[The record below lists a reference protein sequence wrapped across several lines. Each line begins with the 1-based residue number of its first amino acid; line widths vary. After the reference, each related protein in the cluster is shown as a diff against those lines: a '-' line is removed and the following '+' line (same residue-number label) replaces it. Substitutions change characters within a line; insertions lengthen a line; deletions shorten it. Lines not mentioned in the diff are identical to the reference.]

1 MDPFSQAA
9 LGAVVAQA
17 SAQHKLGFRV
27 VVAGAFAGAM
37 PDIDVFFAEDY
48 FHNLQIHRGITHSLF
63 FAPVMGPLLGFL
75 LYKYECWQFSEL
87 LARARLKYWMLAMF
101 LAILSHPLL
110 DVLTPYGTQL
120 LLPFSD
126 KRFALFAMPI
136 IDPLYTLPLFV
147 AVYLAWRY
155 RYKAKIFLIGVTCLL
170 VTTSY
175 LIYGWYLGSTAKE
188 EAKQQLASL
197 GIQEVE
203 VESFPTFLQ
212 VHYRRIVAR
221 TPTAD
226 WVGYISMWRPCTIEW
241 GKAEQSP
248 LSAFDAVNNLREVEI
263 FEWFAMGW
271 LHKSLV
277 EEEGNTVYQYADLR
291 YGLVPD
297 PKDSLFS
304 LNVIDTN
311 NGFELNTQNPIS
323 DSGEISTRIGN
334 LFQSAYPSSCEQLSV
349 GSR

>member
-1 MDPFSQAA
+1 M
-9 LGAVVAQA
+9 
-17 SAQHKLGFRV
+17 
-27 VVAGAFAGAM
+27 
-37 PDIDVFFAEDY
+37 
-48 FHNLQIHRGITHSLF
+48 
-63 FAPVMGPLLGFL
+63 
-75 LYKYECWQFSEL
+75 
-87 LARARLKYWMLAMF
+87 
-101 LAILSHPLL
+101 
-110 DVLTPYGTQL
+110 
-120 LLPFSD
+120 
-126 KRFALFAMPI
+126 
-136 IDPLYTLPLFV
+136 
-147 AVYLAWRY
+147 
-155 RYKAKIFLIGVTCLL
+155 
-170 VTTSY
+170 
-175 LIYGWYLGSTAKE
+175 
-188 EAKQQLASL
+188 ASL

-226 WVGYISMWRPCTIEW
+226 WVGYNSMWRPCTIEW

>member
-9 LGAVVAQA
+9 LGAVAAQA

-27 VVAGAFAGAM
+27 VVAGAIAGAM
-37 PDIDVFFAEDY
+37 PDIDVFFADDY

-75 LYKYECWQFSEL
+75 ICKVESSRSRQQID
-87 LARARLKYWMLAMF
+87 RQRLKYWMLAMF

-126 KRFALFAMPI
+126 QRFALFAMPI
-136 IDPLYTLPLFV
+136 IDPLYTFPLFV
-147 AVYLAWRY
+147 GIFLAWRY
-155 RYKAKIFLIGVTCLL
+155 RQKAKVHMIGYSFLILSS
-170 VTTSY
+170 SY
-175 LIYGWYLGSTAKE
+175 LGYGWYLGQAATAV
-188 EAKQQLASL
+188 ATKQLHER
-197 GIQEVE
+197 GIDNAV

-212 VHYRRIVAR
+212 VHYRRVVAR

-241 GKAEQSP
+241 GMAEQSP
-248 LSAFDAVNNLREVEI
+248 QSSFAAVSELREVKI

-271 LHKSLV
+271 LHKTV
-277 EEEGNTVYQYADLR
+277 IEREGNTIYQFADLR
-291 YGLVPD
+291 YGLVTN
-297 PKDSLFS
+297 PKDSFFS
-304 LNVIDTN
+304 LNVIDTGQ
-311 NGFELNTQNPIS
+311 GFQSNTQSPIS
-323 DSGEISTRIGN
+323 NSGEISARLDG
-334 LFQSAYPSSCEQLSV
+334 LAQSAYPNSCERPSLASL
-349 GSR
+349 